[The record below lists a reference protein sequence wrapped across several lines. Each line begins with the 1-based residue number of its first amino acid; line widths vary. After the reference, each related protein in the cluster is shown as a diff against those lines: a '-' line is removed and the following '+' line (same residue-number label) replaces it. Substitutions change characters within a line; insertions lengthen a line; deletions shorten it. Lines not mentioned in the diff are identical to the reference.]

1 MRERKK
7 RTVCGADVMDA
18 ICHAYPDNIVTDDVA
33 FEEGSYYEAIC
44 DEVQTALR
52 RIKQADLSYDRPPE
66 GRPHWDEG
74 GDPDEDPP
82 AWVEE
87 PSSYDLFFLAL
98 RGQQFEFQSELE
110 EEDFPED
117 ADEPVLVV
125 VPTVGRIGCAVG
137 ISVIAPFAVIRF
149 TEMEIPESGSGTIPD
164 IWPHMFDLD
173 GTELDVE
180 AHYEGLFLEE
190 GITALRYLREAI
202 TRILDEFSIR
212 VLSEQELNMPIPE
225 LRLEPARN
233 VVPGKKSATVEDAL
247 FFQTI

>member
-1 MRERKK
+1 MREKKK

-18 ICHAYPDNIVTDDVA
+18 IRHAYPGNIVTDDIA
-33 FEEGSYYEAIC
+33 FEEGSYYDEIRDEAR
-44 DEVQTALR
+44 TALC
-52 RIKQADLSYDRPPE
+52 RIKQADLAYDRPPE

-87 PSSYDLFFLAL
+87 PLSYDLLFLAL
-98 RGQQFEFQSELE
+98 QGMQFQFQSELE

-125 VPTVGRIGCAVG
+125 APTVGRIGCAIG
-137 ISVIAPFAVIRF
+137 ISIIAPFAVVRF
-149 TEMEIPESGSGTIPD
+149 TEMEIAESGSGTIPD

-173 GTELDVE
+173 GSELDVE
-180 AHYEGLFLEE
+180 AHYGGLFLEE
-190 GITALRYLREAI
+190 GITALRHLREAI
-202 TRILDEFSIR
+202 TRILDEFGIR
-212 VLSEQELNMPIPE
+212 VLSEQELNMPIPG
-225 LRLEPARN
+225 LRPEPARN

-247 FFQTI
+247 FFQMI